1 MHPSVGMAPDNRFF
15 LFSAGPDR
23 RYLTRDD
30 NLYSYDQAPRLPATQ
45 PADVP

>member
-1 MHPSVGMAPDNRFF
+1 MPAMHPAIGMAPENRYF

-30 NLYSYDQAPRLPATQ
+30 NLYSYDRSSGEP
-45 PADVP
+45 